1 MSALS
6 GIVVAAD
13 FTVDPIVDALEF
25 WARQFGWAEEIRL
38 APYNQVIQTLLD
50 PAGAFAG
57 NDEGVNVVLV
67 RENRLTAEFESELT
81 RAVEGYRGAP
91 LIVAVCPSDSGGG
104 TLAIARDSVYL
115 VQAAEIAR
123 RYPVPEV
130 FDAHAEELGDVPYTP
145 TYFAALGTVVARTIH
160 AVRLRPYKVIAL
172 DCDNTLW
179 RGTCGE
185 DGPEGVVLGEAQRR
199 LQEFMKARRD
209 AGMLLTIAS
218 KNNEADVAETFR
230 VHPEMPLGWNDFIAK
245 GINWEPKG
253 GSIREMAETLGLGLD
268 SFIFV
273 DDNAK
278 EVGEVMSD
286 CPEVLGLTLPHDE
299 TRIAHF
305 LEHVWAFDLLRVTTE
320 DRWRNESYKQQVERG
335 KVEKA
340 AGSLGDFVAQL
351 GVTINLQ
358 PVQAAQVARVT
369 QLTQRTNQMNTTL
382 VRRTES
388 EVTAMVGAEPL
399 RCLTVDVTDRFGSYG
414 LVGVLFLGYGDDA
427 VAVDGLLLS
436 CRALGRGVEHR
447 MLAEAGR
454 IALRLGKAFV
464 EIGFVQGPRN
474 APAKQLVESVGKRL
488 SAAACAVLKYEPA
501 APVKLMAESVK
512 VGGGERTFQEYRR
525 IARDLN
531 NGAQI
536 LEAIRLEKV
545 ARSSHLPSTD
555 PARTE
560 LEHQLAAIWA
570 DVLRVPVPGRED
582 DFFDL
587 GGHSLLAVQLLSRV
601 RRDLG
606 VELPLDLVYTGKLTV
621 ASMAAAVELAQ
632 ADPEEVDRLLAEIDH
647 LSDEELRA
655 LLESD

>member
-1 MSALS
+1 MSVLS

-13 FTVDPIVDALEF
+13 FTADPIVDALEF
-25 WARQFGWAEEIRL
+25 WARQFGWAEEIRF

-57 NDEGVNVVLV
+57 NDGGVNVVLV
-67 RENRLTAEFESELT
+67 RENRLTAEFAAEL
-81 RAVEGYRGAP
+81 RGAAGGYRGAP
-91 LIVAVCPSDSGGG
+91 LVIAVCPSDSGGG
-104 TLAIARDSVYL
+104 TLALERDSVY
-115 VQAAEIAR
+115 VMQAADIAR
-123 RYPVPEV
+123 RYPVADV

-145 TYFAALGTVVARTIH
+145 MYFAALGTAVARTVH
-160 AVRLRPYKVIAL
+160 AIRLRPYKVITL

-199 LQEFMKARRD
+199 LQEFVRARRD

-230 VHPEMPLGWNDFIAK
+230 MHPEMPLGWDDFIAK

-253 GSIREMAETLGLGLD
+253 GSIREMAGELGLGLD

-278 EVGEVMSD
+278 EVGEVLSD

-305 LEHVWAFDLLRVTTE
+305 LEHVWAFDSLRVTAE
-320 DRWRNESYKQQVERG
+320 DRRRNESYKQQVERG

-351 GVTINLQ
+351 AVEINLQ
-358 PVQAAQVARVT
+358 PVQLSQVARVA

-382 VRRTES
+382 ARRTES
-388 EVTAMVGAEPL
+388 DVAAMVWAEPV

-414 LVGVLFLGYGDDA
+414 LVGVLFLAYKDEA
-427 VAVDGLLLS
+427 VVVEGLLLS

-447 MLAEAGR
+447 MLAQTGR
-454 IALRLGKAFV
+454 IALELGKAFV
-464 EIGFVQGPRN
+464 EIGFVLGRRN
-474 APAKQLVESVGKRL
+474 APAKQLVESVGRRL
-488 SAAACAVLKYEPA
+488 SAKACAELKYEPA
-501 APVKLMAESVK
+501 ARAALAAETVK
-512 VGGGERTFQEYRR
+512 VGGGGRTFQEYGR
-525 IARDLN
+525 IARDFN
-531 NGAQI
+531 NAAQI

-560 LEHQLAAIWA
+560 LEHQLAAVWA

-601 RRDLG
+601 KRDLG
-606 VELPLDLVYTGKLTV
+606 VELPLDMVYTGKLTV

-655 LLESD
+655 LLESE